1 MSGRKISIAV
11 CALVILA
18 PGCASRTI
26 KAAPTSSAGSPDTYF
41 TAPVPIGVKA
51 DQPGFSTDSNGV
63 YAGFDIDLAHYL
75 ADQLKFARDSFQT
88 VDDLNRA
95 SALGTRV
102 RLVIATYSITSD
114 REAGTGGDPPV
125 DDALYLRERFSM
137 AKRDPVSDRG
147 HAAFAQAAR
156 NHRSLR
162 SMRIC
167 DDISSAEV
175 GGDASGD
182 QAFVGDGRET
192 FFEPFVPAQHGEPG
206 TGLSRQLELLRGR
219 QADKSVRPGGEAR
232 LGGDPSGGGRRPCR
246 NGHSNFSH
254 RTPPPYLMRSRFY
267 LPLKF
272 ALRFSVNAL
281 MPSSAS
287 SETKIRPIASRSNAS
302 PRSIGPP

>member
-125 DDALYLRERFSM
+125 DFAGPYMKTPDGLLVKQNSALAHDKPDLTGRTICTLQGSTAAIADLPANIHKVSEPNYSGYVQDVENGKADAVFTDWLILYGYAQDSAQYPGLVVEHTQYGSINQYGIGIPPGHSGACQELVDKVTSFL
-137 AKRDPVSDRG
+137 KSDQW
-147 HAAFAQAAR
+147 ATDFI
-156 NHRSLR
+156 N
-162 SMRIC
+162 
-167 DDISSAEV
+167 E
-175 GGDASGD
+175 
-182 QAFVGDGRET
+182 F
-192 FFEPFVPAQHGEPG
+192 PG
-206 TGLSRQLELLRGR
+206 IR
-219 QADKSVRPGGEAR
+219 QAEPNWQQDFRPQSDTVSKA
-232 LGGDPSGGGRRPCR
+232 SYCR
-246 NGHSNFSH
+246 
-254 RTPPPYLMRSRFY
+254 
-267 LPLKF
+267 
-272 ALRFSVNAL
+272 
-281 MPSSAS
+281 
-287 SETKIRPIASRSNAS
+287 
-302 PRSIGPP
+302 